1 MSVVAAGV
9 HIVAGCRLG
18 AHVVSPREDD
28 PTVVSVSDR
37 VILSRARRLGVN
49 LGGEAYYG
57 SLQILKNLVSRNPG
71 FEGQQWQSIL
81 QCGHGSGAGTCV
93 DVVGWSRWPEGFL
106 DGFSFEVL
114 SGAAAGTKGTVAH
127 SGKPSGTPGLG
138 AEVRFATP
146 VPGLAAG
153 DYVVVRGR
161 MDGSPAFGWHV
172 QADGEATVTNEQHDL
187 SPHTPGKQAVRLKA
201 SRVGQTAGVTEY
213 FDSTPG
219 WSYVQMRG
227 PYILRFRAK
236 GILARDTLNIRLTRI
251 GGGARE
257 AAVFEKP
264 VALDGVWK
272 DYALHFAANEPQ
284 SASGTM
290 ALTLNVTGG
299 EVLLDD
305 VSLEEATDNG
315 TAFRDSVVE
324 ALERL
329 QPGILRW
336 MDSGQNWGSSLDNML
351 AVQYARKPAG
361 FSPGS
366 TEPADMSVG
375 LHDFLVLCRKIGAE
389 PWFTIPMGT
398 SEQDTARLME
408 YLGGPPQ
415 SGYGAVRARLGQ
427 KDAWTKEFA
436 TIHLEFGNETWNL
449 RQHGAVLPAATAYPL
464 RASTI
469 AHRIRSSPWY
479 QAGHFDLIANG
490 QEVNPWLTGVM
501 LKSLEGFDTIDFASY
516 TFDPFRDASSSE
528 AIYGPMLAEPEML
541 VHGVMRKQVEA
552 AAHALHPAHV
562 AVYEENIGTV
572 DGTVTQADL
581 DATIPSLGAGLST
594 IDEMLL
600 LMRDLGVNEQ
610 CLFQLTGNSY
620 NFTNERTHDSKLKSP
635 VWAMVVD
642 LGGQSDRVRPVFLA
656 EEMANRAIL
665 PSMLETVSTGP
676 NPTWHQPLSQN
687 SAVEL
692 ERAHELQS
700 FAFTDG
706 RARTLI
712 LLNLSRTEAH
722 SVRVEGPGAPRGA
735 VNSELLTSARIS
747 DGNQTAEQVRIARRA
762 YKNFDS
768 GNNTVTLPPFSMT
781 VLKSSMP

>member
-1 MSVVAAGV
+1 MPARISRCLTIAVVVTGA
-9 HIVAGCRLG
+9 HLVAGCHL
-18 AHVVSPREDD
+18 AAQAVSPREDHS
-28 PTVVSVSDR
+28 TVVNVSDH
-37 VILSRARRLGVN
+37 VLLSRTRRFGVN

-81 QCGHGSGAGTCV
+81 QCGHVSGANTCV

-114 SGAAAGTKGTVAH
+114 SGAAAGTTGTVAH
-127 SGKPSGTPGLG
+127 SSKPSGTPGLG

-146 VPGLAAG
+146 VPRLAAG
-153 DYVVVRGR
+153 DYVVVRGSI
-161 MDGSPAFGWHV
+161 DGPPAFGWQV
-172 QADGEATVTNEQHDL
+172 RAEGGATVTREQHDL
-187 SPHTPGKQAVRLKA
+187 SPQTPGKQAVRLQA
-201 SRVGQTAGVTEY
+201 SHTGQTAAVTAY
-213 FDSTPG
+213 FDSTPS

-227 PYILRFRAK
+227 PYSLRFRAK
-236 GILARDTLNIRLTRI
+236 GIGAHSTLNVRVTRI
-251 GGGARE
+251 GAGARK
-257 AAVFEKP
+257 AAVFEQS
-264 VALDGVWK
+264 VALSGEWK
-272 DYALHFAANEPQ
+272 DDVLHFVANEPQ
-284 SASGTM
+284 SANGTM
-290 ALTLNVTGG
+290 ALTLSVTGG

-315 TAFRDSVVE
+315 TAFRDSVVK

-351 AVQYARKPAG
+351 AVQDARQPAG

-366 TEPADMSVG
+366 TEPADISVG
-375 LHDFLVLCRKIGAE
+375 LHDFLVLCHKIGAE

-398 SEQDTARLME
+398 TEQDTARLME

-427 KDAWTKEFA
+427 KEPWTSEFA

-449 RQHGAVLPAATAYPL
+449 RQHGAVLAAATAYPP
-464 RASTI
+464 RASII

-501 LKSLEGFDTIDFASY
+501 LKSLQGYDTIDFAPY
-516 TFDPFRDASSSE
+516 TFDPFRDASSTE

-541 VHGVMRKQVEA
+541 VHGMMRKQVEA

-600 LMRDLGVNEQ
+600 LLRDLGVNAQ
-610 CLFQLTGNSY
+610 CLFQLTGNTF

-635 VWAMVVD
+635 VWSMVVD

-656 EEMANRAIL
+656 EEMANHAIL
-665 PSMLETVSTGP
+665 PSTLETRLTGYD
-676 NPTWHQPLSQN
+676 PTWHQPLSQN

-692 ERAHELQS
+692 DKAHELQT

-706 RARTLI
+706 RVHTLV

-722 SVRVEGPGAPRGA
+722 AVRVEGPEAPRGA
-735 VNSELLTSARIS
+735 VNAELLTSAQIS
-747 DGNQTAEQVRIARRA
+747 DGNQTAE
-762 YKNFDS
+762 
-768 GNNTVTLPPFSMT
+768 
-781 VLKSSMP
+781 